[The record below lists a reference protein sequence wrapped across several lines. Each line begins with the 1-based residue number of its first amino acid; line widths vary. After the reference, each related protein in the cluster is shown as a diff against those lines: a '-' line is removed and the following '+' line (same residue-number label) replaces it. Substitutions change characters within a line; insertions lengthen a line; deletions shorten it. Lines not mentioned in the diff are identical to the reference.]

1 MNIFHDI
8 GYHIS
13 LNDADTDNDAEVDN
27 HAEFGNDNEVS
38 MVKVK

>member
-8 GYHIS
+8 GYH
-13 LNDADTDNDAEVDN
+13 NADADNDAEVDN
-27 HAEFGNDNEVS
+27 HAEFGNDKEVS